1 MIAKEKLVNIIEHA
15 MIAEYRRDT
24 EKEAMLMKA
33 LISLDEEEIKDV
45 AGLMIIGRNEQRC
58 KIDEDCYYDNFED
71 YFHDAREKI
80 YHLCSGNKH
89 ELADYM
95 MSKAPLVRYL
105 EDGYKNLYSNMIDK
119 DGSSEMNLNEGLE
132 LVERTAMEC
141 RIAALKHDRFRT
153 EPEDREELKNLL
165 NTMSGKDIADITWIV
180 VRGSRSYGEPAML
193 FVSKEEMCSYLCDK
207 TDDLPSYIVEGCIIY
222 NMKWPYSADLDEE
235 YNRYRDRLEEKLA
248 YEE

>member
-24 EKEAMLMKA
+24 EKETMLMEA
-33 LISLDEEEIKDV
+33 LTSLDEEEIKDV

-58 KIDEDCYYDNFED
+58 KIDEDCYYDDFED
-71 YFHDAREKI
+71 YFHGAREKI

-105 EDGYKNLYSNMIDK
+105 EDGYKNLYSNTIDK
-119 DGSSEMNLNEGLE
+119 DSSSEMSLEEKLE
-132 LVERTAMEC
+132 LVEKTAMEC
-141 RIAALKHDRFRT
+141 RIIGLKHGRFNT
-153 EPEDREELKNLL
+153 EQKDREKLKNLL
-165 NTMSGKDIADITWIV
+165 DAMSGKDVADITWIA

-193 FVSKEEMCSYLCDK
+193 FVSKEEMCSYLCGK

-222 NMKWPYSADLDEE
+222 NMKWTHPTDLEEKYS
-235 YNRYRDRLEEKLA
+235 RYRDMLEEKLA
-248 YEE
+248 DEE

>member
-80 YHLCSGNKH
+80 YHLCSGNK
-89 ELADYM
+89 
-95 MSKAPLVRYL
+95 
-105 EDGYKNLYSNMIDK
+105 I
-119 DGSSEMNLNEGLE
+119 
-132 LVERTAMEC
+132 
-141 RIAALKHDRFRT
+141 
-153 EPEDREELKNLL
+153 
-165 NTMSGKDIADITWIV
+165 
-180 VRGSRSYGEPAML
+180 
-193 FVSKEEMCSYLCDK
+193 
-207 TDDLPSYIVEGCIIY
+207 
-222 NMKWPYSADLDEE
+222 
-235 YNRYRDRLEEKLA
+235 
-248 YEE
+248 